1 MLKSIR
7 PLAPLVLVL
16 SSLLLFPAFAQQT
29 PLQTQLDL
37 TQQAVAGPL
46 EDILIEGTDDDVL
59 KGRIKISL
67 DVEPGNLVENIQTET
82 IRTRVLELG
91 LFSEVK
97 VSVRVT
103 DGKNYLV
110 ITVTPNPKI
119 GAVEIKGDTILDVA
133 RLKAV
138 LEERYT
144 LAPGVIVDN
153 ARLEEV
159 RSVLGQIYRQ
169 NFLPFVPEIKLEVS
183 KPAADNTV
191 TVTYTV
197 NAKAKLKSLTVEGAT
212 LVPSKDIQAAFKAAL
227 DKGEFNATLYQQA
240 LAQVDALYRK
250 QGYRNSGVSLLNTE
264 LTDGALKVV
273 VVEIK
278 IVTIDA
284 TELGLDPSGLSV
296 QSGDFFNYDKLLE
309 EVRRLN
315 KDRDKQVGLKV
326 EQTSED
332 GVAVT
337 ITLGEAAAGPIKEI
351 KFEGNT
357 AISSE
362 VLQKALKL
370 KKDDVFNA
378 IAAQEDAGVIDNAY
392 QTAGFR
398 IAKPPEVSFQDGVY
412 TIKILELRVIGY
424 EVAWKNPQHR
434 TQDFIIL
441 RELPAPG
448 LFNQRAIGGAFERIA
463 RLEVINPSSL
473 STGAVFRTPNPD
485 KPDEV
490 ILVLNLE
497 EGATGA
503 FLPQVSY
510 SSRPGEGWAGSVSYQ
525 ETNLWG
531 LNNGIKFTLQAQPN
545 SAQQFFSSSL
555 SYTIPWIYVD
565 FLDFKQVRTPIT
577 FSIFTGVT
585 GNTEI
590 PGQKDKDKDGNLLY
604 PLPLKDGVPITD
616 GLLRTYTTRSSGF
629 GLSVS
634 RPILENLFVSFG
646 VNYSYNQNFLEGG
659 DGTKFS
665 PNLPDAAAE
674 KLLRQKVND
683 SSTVFATVEGVYST
697 RNRDDFP
704 TAGFSVSAL
713 AGYGFGVEG
722 ARNLNWTKFTAGY
735 RTYLGFGFDDK
746 GEFNLGE
753 DRNMALA
760 FRLNAGTLLGE
771 IPTGQLFRVGDTG
784 GDVLTLRGFRPGD
797 LTGEVYYSGS
807 LEYRY
812 NFGLKTDYTYGLF
825 GIGFLDFGNAW
836 GSVAR
841 TPGIGEGIQFGYGL
855 GVQLNLQL
863 GPIQI
868 PPLGFYYGWGSPLE
882 PYGRFHFAL
891 GVRF

>member
-7 PLAPLVLVL
+7 PLALIALIL
-16 SSLLLFPAFAQQT
+16 SSILILPAFAQQT
-29 PLQTQLDL
+29 PTTPTTQT
-37 TQQAVAGPL
+37 TVTGPL

-67 DVEPGNLVENIQTET
+67 DVEPGSPAENVQAEA

-91 LFSEVK
+91 LFSDVK
-97 VSVRVT
+97 VEVRVT

-119 GAVEIKGDTILDVA
+119 GSIDIKGDTIFDVA

-144 LAPGVIVDN
+144 LAPGVILDN
-153 ARLEEV
+153 ARLEEA
-159 RSVLGQIYRQ
+159 RAALAQIYRQ
-169 NFLPFVPEIKLEVS
+169 NFLPFAPEIKLEVG
-183 KPAADNTV
+183 KPGTDGAV

-197 NAKAKLKSLTVEGAT
+197 NAKAKLKSVTVEGAT
-212 LVPSKDIQAAFKAAL
+212 LVPSKDIEGAFKAAL
-227 DKGEFNATLYQQA
+227 DKGEFNVELYRQA
-240 LAQVDALYRK
+240 LERVDGLYRSK
-250 QGYRNSGVSLLNTE
+250 GYRNSGVSPVSTE
-264 LTDGALKVV
+264 LTDGVLKVI

-284 TELGLDPSGLSV
+284 TELGVETSSLSIK
-296 QSGDFFNYDKLLE
+296 SGDFFNYDKLLD

-357 AISSE
+357 AVSSE
-362 VLQKALKL
+362 ALSKVLKL
-370 KKDDVFNA
+370 KKDDVFNT
-378 IAAQEDAGVIDNAY
+378 IAAQEDAGSIETAY
-392 QTAGFR
+392 GAAGFR
-398 IAKPPEVSFQDGVY
+398 TAKPPEVSFQDGVY
-412 TIKILELRVIGY
+412 TIKILELKVIGY
-424 EVAWKNPQHR
+424 EVAWKNPEHR

-448 LFNQRAIGGAFERIA
+448 LFSNKTIQGAFERIA
-463 RLEVINPSSL
+463 RLQIINA
-473 STGAVFRTPNPD
+473 STLGNGAVFRLPNPE

-490 ILVLNLE
+490 ILVLNLDE
-497 EGATGA
+497 DATGA
-503 FLPQVSY
+503 FLPQISY
-510 SSRPGEGWAGSVSYQ
+510 SSRPGEGFSGDVSYQ

-531 LNNGIKFTLQAQPN
+531 LNNAIKFTIRAQPN
-545 SAQQFFSSSL
+545 NAQQFFSSSL
-555 SYTIPWIYVD
+555 SYTVPWIYVD

-577 FSIFTGVT
+577 FSIFTQVT
-585 GNTEI
+585 PANEI
-590 PGQKDKDKDGNLLY
+590 PGQDEKDDKGNPKY
-604 PLPLKDGVPITD
+604 PPPLKEDGSPVP
-616 GLLRTYTTRSSGF
+616 GSSLRTYSTRSTGF
-629 GLSVS
+629 GVSIS

-646 VNYSYNQNFLEGG
+646 VNYTYNNNILEGG
-659 DGTKFS
+659 DGNKFS
-665 PNLPDAAAE
+665 PKLQDEAAGNLLKE
-674 KLLRQKVND
+674 KVND
-683 SSTVFATVEGVYST
+683 SSILFANVEGIYST

-704 TAGFSVSAL
+704 TAGFTVSAL

-722 ARNLNWTKFTAGY
+722 DRGLSWTKFTTGY

-760 FRLNAGTLLGE
+760 FRINAGTLLGSV
-771 IPTGQLFRVGDTG
+771 PTGQLFNVGDTG
-784 GDVLTLRGFRPGD
+784 GEVLTLRGFQRGD
-797 LTGEVYYSGS
+797 MTGEVYYSGS

-836 GSVAR
+836 GGPEAKR
-841 TPGIGEGIQFGYGL
+841 KAGISEGIQFGYGL
-855 GVQLNLQL
+855 GVQINLQL

>member
-7 PLAPLVLVL
+7 PFALLALIL
-16 SSLLLFPAFAQQT
+16 SSILLSPAFIQPALAQQT
-29 PLQTQLDL
+29 SVT
-37 TQQAVAGPL
+37 GPL

-67 DVEPGNLVENIQTET
+67 DVEPGSPAENVQAEA

-91 LFSEVK
+91 LFSDVK
-97 VSVRVT
+97 VIVT
-103 DGKNYLV
+103 VKDGKNYLV

-119 GAVEIKGDTILDVA
+119 GSIEIKGDTIFDVA

-144 LAPGVIVDN
+144 LAPGVILDN
-153 ARLEEV
+153 ARLEEA
-159 RSVLGQIYRQ
+159 RAALGQIYRQ
-169 NFLPFVPEIKLEVS
+169 NFLPFAPEIKLEVG
-183 KPAADNTV
+183 KPGTDGAV

-197 NAKAKLKSLTVEGAT
+197 NAKAKLKSVTVEGAT
-212 LVPSKDIQAAFKAAL
+212 LVPSKDIEGAFKAAL
-227 DKGEFNATLYQQA
+227 DKGEFNVELYRQA
-240 LAQVDALYRK
+240 LERVDGLYRSK
-250 QGYRNSGVSLLNTE
+250 GYRNSGVSPVSTE
-264 LTDGALKVV
+264 LTDGVLKVI

-278 IVTIDA
+278 IITIDA
-284 TELGLDPSGLSV
+284 TELGVEPSSLSIK
-296 QSGDFFNYDKLLE
+296 SGDFFNYDKLLE

-337 ITLGEAAAGPIKEI
+337 ITLGDAAAGPIKEI

-357 AISSE
+357 AVSSE
-362 VLQKALKL
+362 ALTKVLKL
-370 KKDDVFNA
+370 KKDDVFNT
-378 IAAQEDAGVIDNAY
+378 IAAQEDVGAIDGAY
-392 QTAGFR
+392 QAAGFR

-412 TIKILELRVIGY
+412 TIKILELKVIGY
-424 EVAWKNPQHR
+424 EVAWKNPAHR

-448 LFNQRAIGGAFERIA
+448 LFSNKTIQGAFERIS
-463 RLEVINPSSL
+463 RLQIINSSTL
-473 STGAVFRTPNPD
+473 GNGAIFRTPNPE

-490 ILVLNLE
+490 ILVLNLDE
-497 EGATGA
+497 DATGA
-503 FLPQVSY
+503 FLPRLSY
-510 SSRPGEGWAGSVSYQ
+510 SSRPGEGFSGDISYQ

-531 LNNGIKFTLQAQPN
+531 LNNAIKFTIQAQPN
-545 SAQQFFSSSL
+545 NAGEFFSSNL

-585 GNTEI
+585 PNTEI
-590 PGQKDKDKDGNLLY
+590 PGQDEKDAEGNLVY
-604 PLPLKDGVPITD
+604 PLPKD
-616 GLLRTYTTRSSGF
+616 GLLRTYTTRSTGF
-629 GLSVS
+629 GVSIS

-646 VNYSYNQNFLEGG
+646 VNYTYNQNFVEGG
-659 DGTKFS
+659 SDPNKF
-665 PNLPDAAAE
+665 NTAFNAE
-674 KLLRQKVND
+674 DKLRKNVND
-683 SSTVFATVEGVYST
+683 SSILFTSVEGIYST

-704 TAGFSVSAL
+704 TAGFTVSAL

-722 ARNLNWTKFTAGY
+722 TRDLSWTKFTTGY

-760 FRLNAGTLLGE
+760 FRINAGTLLGSVQ
-771 IPTGQLFRVGDTG
+771 TGSLFRVGDTG
-784 GDVLTLRGFRPGD
+784 GDTLTLRGFKPGN

-836 GSVAR
+836 GNGTR
-841 TPGIGEGIQFGYGL
+841 NGIGEGIQFGYGL
-855 GVQLNLQL
+855 GVQINLQL

>member
-7 PLAPLVLVL
+7 PLALLVLIL
-16 SSLLLFPAFAQQT
+16 SSILISPSFLQPVSAQT
-29 PLQTQLDL
+29 TV
-37 TQQAVAGPL
+37 TGPL

-67 DVEPGNLVENIQTET
+67 DVEPGSPAENVKPEDV
-82 IRTRVLELG
+82 RTRVLELG
-91 LFSEVK
+91 LFSDVK
-97 VSVRVT
+97 VVVT
-103 DGKNYLV
+103 SKDGKNYLV

-119 GAVEIKGDTILDVA
+119 GSIEIKGDTIFDVA

-144 LAPGVIVDN
+144 LAPGVILDN
-153 ARLEEV
+153 TRLEEA
-159 RSVLGQIYRQ
+159 RAALGQIYRQ
-169 NFLPFVPEIKLEVS
+169 NFLPFVPEIKLEVG
-183 KPAADNTV
+183 KPTADNTV

-197 NAKAKLKSLTVEGAT
+197 NAKAKLKSVSVEGAT
-212 LVPSKDIQAAFKAAL
+212 LVPAKEVEAAFKAAL
-227 DKGEFNATLYQQA
+227 DKGEFNVDLYQQA
-240 LAQVDALYRK
+240 LVRVDGLYRSK
-250 QGYRNSGVSLLNTE
+250 GYRNSGVSPVSTE
-264 LTDGALKVV
+264 LIDGALKVI

-284 TELGLDPSGLSV
+284 TELGVDPNSLSIK
-296 QSGDFFNYDKLLE
+296 SGDFFNYDKLLD

-332 GVAVT
+332 GVAIT

-357 AISSE
+357 AVSSE
-362 VLQKALKL
+362 VLIKALKL

-378 IAAQEDAGVIDNAY
+378 IAAQEDAGAIDNAY
-392 QTAGFR
+392 ATAGFR

-412 TIKILELRVIGY
+412 TIKILELKVIGY

-448 LFNQRAIGGAFERIA
+448 LFSQKAIAGAFERIA

-473 STGAVFRTPNPD
+473 SNGAVFRTPNAE
-485 KPDEV
+485 KPEEV

-503 FLPQVSY
+503 FLPQISY

-545 SAQQFFSSSL
+545 SAGQWGGASL

-577 FSIFTGVT
+577 FSIFTQPT
-585 GNTEI
+585 GNTPI
-590 PGQKDKDKDGNLLY
+590 PGQVDSLAKPQN
-604 PLPLKDGVPITD
+604 
-616 GLLRTYTTRSSGF
+616 GLERTYTTRASGF
-629 GLSVS
+629 GVSIS
-634 RPILENLFVSFG
+634 RPVLENLFISFG
-646 VNYSYNQNFLEGG
+646 VNYAYNQNFLETG
-659 DGTKFS
+659 DATKFS
-665 PNLPDAAAE
+665 PNLQDPDAE
-674 KLLRQKVND
+674 TLLRTKVKD
-683 SSTVFATVEGVYST
+683 SSTIFGTVEGVYST

-713 AGYGFGVEG
+713 AGYGFGIEG
-722 ARNLNWTKFTAGY
+722 TRNLNWTKFTVGY
-735 RTYLGFGFDDK
+735 RTYLGLGFDNK
-746 GEFNLGE
+746 GEFSFGA

-760 FRLNAGTLLGE
+760 FRLNAGTLLGSV
-771 IPTGQLFRVGDTG
+771 PTGQLFRVGDTG
-784 GDVLTLRGFRPGD
+784 GEVLTLRGYGPGD
-797 LTGEVYYSGS
+797 ITGEVYYSGS

-812 NFGLKTDYTYGLF
+812 DFGLKTDYTYGLF
-825 GIGFLDFGNAW
+825 GVGFLDFGNAW
-836 GSVAR
+836 GNGVRKAGLS
-841 TPGIGEGIQFGYGL
+841 EGIQFGYGL
-855 GVQLNLQL
+855 GVQINLQL

>member
-1 MLKSIR
+1 MLKPIR
-7 PLAPLVLVL
+7 PLALLVLIL
-16 SSLLLFPAFAQQT
+16 SSILFSPVFVQPAVAQQASVT
-29 PLQTQLDL
+29 
-37 TQQAVAGPL
+37 GPL

-67 DVEPGNLVENIQTET
+67 DVEPGNLVENIKPEDV
-82 IRTRVLELG
+82 RTRVLELG

-97 VSVRVT
+97 VEVRVT

-110 ITVTPNPKI
+110 ITVAANPKI
-119 GAVEIKGDTILDVA
+119 GGIEIKGDTILNVTQ
-133 RLKAV
+133 LKAV
-138 LEERYT
+138 LEERFT
-144 LAPGVIVDN
+144 LAPGVILDN
-153 ARLEEV
+153 ARLEEA
-159 RSVLGQIYRQ
+159 RAALGQIYRQ
-169 NFLPFVPEIKLEVS
+169 NFLPFVPEIKLEVG
-183 KPAADNTV
+183 KPGSDNTV
-191 TVTYTV
+191 TVTYTI
-197 NAKAKLKSLTVEGAT
+197 NAKAKLKSVTVEGAT
-212 LVPSKDIQAAFKAAL
+212 LVPSKDIEAVFKAVL
-227 DKGEFNATLYQQA
+227 DKGEFNADLYQQA
-240 LAQVDALYRK
+240 LVRVDGLYRSK
-250 QGYRNSGVSLLNTE
+250 GYRGSGISLLSTE
-264 LTDGALKVV
+264 LTDGALKVI
-273 VVEIK
+273 VVEVK
-278 IVTIDA
+278 IITIDA
-284 TELGLDPSGLSV
+284 TELGVEPSSLTV
-296 QSGDFFNYDKLLE
+296 KSGDFFNYDKLLE

-357 AISSE
+357 AVSSE
-362 VLQKALKL
+362 ALQKVLKL

-378 IAAQEDAGVIDNAY
+378 IAAQEDAGAIENAY
-392 QTAGFR
+392 LTAGFR

-412 TIKILELRVIGY
+412 TIKILELKIIGY
-424 EVAWKNPQHR
+424 EVAWKNPEHR

-448 LFNQRAIGGAFERIA
+448 LFSQKTIQGAFERIS

-473 STGAVFRTPNPD
+473 STGAVFRTPNPE

-503 FLPQVSY
+503 FLPQISY
-510 SSRPGEGWAGSVSYQ
+510 SSRPGEGWSGSVSYQ

-545 SAQQFFSSSL
+545 NAQQFLSSSL
-555 SYTIPWIYVD
+555 SYTVPWIYVD
-565 FLDFKQVRTPIT
+565 FLDFKEVRTPIT

-585 GNTEI
+585 GGTEI
-590 PGQKDKDKDGNLLY
+590 PGQKDAQGNI
-604 PLPLKDGVPITD
+604 LPDYAPPKD

-629 GLSVS
+629 GVSVS
-634 RPILENLFVSFG
+634 RPVLENLFVSFG

-659 DGTKFS
+659 EAAKFNTTKD
-665 PNLPDAAAE
+665 PE
-674 KLLRQKVND
+674 KLLKDNTKD
-683 SSTVFATVEGVYST
+683 SSTVFAQVEGVYST

-704 TAGFSVSAL
+704 TAGFTVSAL

-722 ARNLNWTKFTAGY
+722 SRDLNWTKFTTGY
-735 RTYLGFGFDDK
+735 RTYLGFGFDEK

-760 FRLNAGTLLGE
+760 FRLNAGTLLGSV
-771 IPTGQLFRVGDTG
+771 PSGQLFRVGDTG
-784 GDVLTLRGFRPGD
+784 GETLTLRGFSPGD
-797 LTGEVYYSGS
+797 INGEVYYSGS

-836 GSVAR
+836 GNGTRKA
-841 TPGIGEGIQFGYGL
+841 GISEGIQFGYGL
-855 GVQLNLQL
+855 GVQINLQL

>member
-7 PLAPLVLVL
+7 PLALLAL
-16 SSLLLFPAFAQQT
+16 TFSSLLLFPAFAQQT
-29 PLQTQLDL
+29 PATPTPTTQA
-37 TQQAVAGPL
+37 TVTGPL

-67 DVEPGNLVENIQTET
+67 DVEPGSPAENVQAET

-91 LFSEVK
+91 LFSDVT
-97 VSVRVT
+97 VIVRVT

-119 GAVEIKGDTILDVA
+119 GAVEIKGDTIFDVA

-144 LAPGVIVDN
+144 LAPGVILDN
-153 ARLEEV
+153 ARLEEARV
-159 RSVLGQIYRQ
+159 ALGQIYRQ
-169 NFLPFVPEIKLEVS
+169 NFLPFAPEIKLEVG
-183 KPAADNTV
+183 KPGTDGAV

-197 NAKAKLKSLTVEGAT
+197 NAKAKLKSVTVEGAT
-212 LVPSKDIQAAFKAAL
+212 LVPVKDIEAAFKAVL
-227 DKGEFNATLYQQA
+227 DKGEFNVDLYQQA
-240 LAQVDALYRK
+240 LVRVDGLYRSK
-250 QGYRNSGVSLLNTE
+250 GYRNSGVSPVSTE
-264 LTDGALKVV
+264 LTDGALKVI
-273 VVEIK
+273 VVEVK
-278 IVTIDA
+278 IIAIDA
-284 TELGLDPSGLSV
+284 TELGVEPSSLSIQV
-296 QSGDFFNYDKLLE
+296 GDFFNYDKLLE

-357 AISSE
+357 AVSSE
-362 VLQKALKL
+362 ALSKVLKL
-370 KKDDVFNA
+370 KKDDVFNT
-378 IAAQEDAGVIDNAY
+378 IAAQEDVGAIDNAY

-398 IAKPPEVSFQDGVY
+398 VAKPPEVSFQDGVY
-412 TIKILELRVIGY
+412 TIKILELKIIGY
-424 EVAWKNPQHR
+424 EVAWKNPEHR

-448 LFNQRAIGGAFERIA
+448 LFSNKTIQGAFERIA
-463 RLEVINPSSL
+463 RLEVINPSTL
-473 STGAVFRTPNPD
+473 STGAVFRLPNPE

-503 FLPQVSY
+503 FLPQISY
-510 SSRPGEGWAGSVSYQ
+510 SSRPGENWSGSVSYQ

-531 LNNGIKFTLQAQPN
+531 LNNAIKFTLQAQPN
-545 SAQQFFSSSL
+545 NAGQWGSSSL
-555 SYTIPWIYVD
+555 SYTVPWIYVD

-577 FSIFTGVT
+577 FSIYTNVT
-585 GNTEI
+585 GATPI
-590 PGQKDKDKDGNLLY
+590 PGQTGDLAKPTTEGALE
-604 PLPLKDGVPITD
+604 
-616 GLLRTYTTRSSGF
+616 RTYTTRATGF
-629 GLSVS
+629 GISVS
-634 RPILENLFVSFG
+634 RPVLENLFVSFG
-646 VNYSYNQNFLEGG
+646 VNYSYNQNLLELEGS
-659 DGTKFS
+659 DQSKFN
-665 PNLPDAAAE
+665 PNLKDEAARARL
-674 KLLRQKVND
+674 KDKVKD
-683 SSTVFATVEGVYST
+683 SSTLFTQVEGIYST

-722 ARNLNWTKFTAGY
+722 TRDLNWTKFTTGY

-746 GEFNLGE
+746 GEFNLGA

-760 FRLNAGTLLGE
+760 FRLNVGTLLGS
-771 IPTGQLFRVGDTG
+771 IPAGQLFRVGDTG
-784 GDVLTLRGFRPGD
+784 GEVLTLRGFSPGD
-797 LTGEVYYSGS
+797 VTGEVYYSGS

-836 GSVAR
+836 GGQDAFR
-841 TPGIGEGIQFGYGL
+841 KPGISEGIQFGYGL
-855 GVQLNLQL
+855 GVQINLQL

>member
-7 PLAPLVLVL
+7 PFALLALIL
-16 SSLLLFPAFAQQT
+16 SSILLSPAFIQPALAQQT
-29 PLQTQLDL
+29 SVT
-37 TQQAVAGPL
+37 GPL

-67 DVEPGNLVENIQTET
+67 DVEPGSPAENVQAEAV
-82 IRTRVLELG
+82 RTRVLELG
-91 LFSEVK
+91 LFSDVK
-97 VSVRVT
+97 VEVRVT

-119 GAVEIKGDTILDVA
+119 GSIEIKGDTIFDVA

-144 LAPGVIVDN
+144 LAPGVILDN
-153 ARLEEV
+153 ARLEEARV
-159 RSVLGQIYRQ
+159 ALGQIYRQ
-169 NFLPFVPEIKLEVS
+169 NFLPFAPEIKLEVG
-183 KPAADNTV
+183 KPGTDGAV

-197 NAKAKLKSLTVEGAT
+197 NAKAKLKSVTVEGAT
-212 LVPSKDIQAAFKAAL
+212 LVPVKDIETAFKQVL
-227 DKGEFNATLYQQA
+227 DKGEFNVELYQQA
-240 LAQVDALYRK
+240 LVRVDGLYRSK
-250 QGYRNSGVSLLNTE
+250 GYRNSGVSPVSTE
-264 LTDGALKVV
+264 LTDGALKVI

-284 TELGLDPSGLSV
+284 TELGVEPSSLSIK
-296 QSGDFFNYDKLLE
+296 SGDFFNYDKLLE

-357 AISSE
+357 AVSSE
-362 VLQKALKL
+362 ALTKVLKL
-370 KKDDVFNA
+370 KKDDVFNT
-378 IAAQEDAGVIDNAY
+378 IAAQEDAGAIDNAY
-392 QTAGFR
+392 LTAGFR
-398 IAKPPEVSFQDGVY
+398 VAKPPEVSFQDGVY
-412 TIKILELRVIGY
+412 TIKILELKVIGY
-424 EVAWKNPQHR
+424 EVAWKNPEHR

-448 LFNQRAIGGAFERIA
+448 LFSNKTIQGAFERIA
-463 RLEVINPSSL
+463 RLEVINPSTL
-473 STGAVFRTPNPD
+473 STGAVFRTPNPE

-503 FLPQVSY
+503 FLPQISY
-510 SSRPGEGWAGSVSYQ
+510 SSRPGENWSGSVSYQ

-531 LNNGIKFTLQAQPN
+531 LNNAIKFTLQAQPN
-545 SAQQFFSSSL
+545 NAGEWGSANL
-555 SYTIPWIYVD
+555 SYTVPWIYVD
-565 FLDFKQVRTPIT
+565 FLDFKQVRTPVT
-577 FSIFTGVT
+577 FSIYSNVSGA
-585 GNTEI
+585 NEI
-590 PGQKDKDKDGNLLY
+590 PGQKDNQGNPLPAY
-604 PLPLKDGVPITD
+604 PLADKQEV
-616 GLLRTYTTRSSGF
+616 RTYTTRSTGF
-629 GLSVS
+629 GVSIS
-634 RPILENLFVSFG
+634 RPVLENLFVSFG
-646 VNYSYNQNFLEGG
+646 VNYTYNHNSLEKADDPKEKFTDLLNDKTKAGDFLK
-659 DGTKFS
+659 T
-665 PNLPDAAAE
+665 
-674 KLLRQKVND
+674 KVND
-683 SSTVFATVEGVYST
+683 SSILFASLEGIYST

-704 TAGFSVSAL
+704 TAGFTVSAL

-722 ARNLNWTKFTAGY
+722 TRDLSWTKFTTGY

-746 GEFNLGE
+746 GVFDFGAE
-753 DRNMALA
+753 RNMALA
-760 FRLNAGTLLGE
+760 FRINAGTLLGSV
-771 IPTGQLFRVGDTG
+771 PTGSLFNVGDTG
-784 GDVLTLRGFRPGD
+784 GEVLTLRGFQRSD

-836 GSVAR
+836 GGPEAKR
-841 TPGIGEGIQFGYGL
+841 KAGISEGIQFGYGL
-855 GVQLNLQL
+855 GVQINLQL

>member
-1 MLKSIR
+1 MLKPIR
-7 PLAPLVLVL
+7 PLALLVLIL
-16 SSLLLFPAFAQQT
+16 SSILFSPVFVQPAVAQQASVT
-29 PLQTQLDL
+29 
-37 TQQAVAGPL
+37 GPL

-67 DVEPGNLVENIQTET
+67 DVEPGNLVENIKPEDV
-82 IRTRVLELG
+82 RTRVLELG

-97 VSVRVT
+97 VEVRVT

-110 ITVTPNPKI
+110 ITVAANPKI
-119 GAVEIKGDTILDVA
+119 GGIEIKGDTILNVTQ
-133 RLKAV
+133 LKAV
-138 LEERYT
+138 LEERFT
-144 LAPGVIVDN
+144 LAPGVILDN
-153 ARLEEV
+153 TRLEEA
-159 RSVLGQIYRQ
+159 RAALGQIYRQ
-169 NFLPFVPEIKLEVS
+169 NFLPFVPEIKLEVG
-183 KPAADNTV
+183 KPGSDNTV
-191 TVTYTV
+191 TVTYTI
-197 NAKAKLKSLTVEGAT
+197 NAKAKLKSVTVEGAT
-212 LVPSKDIQAAFKAAL
+212 LVPSKDIEAVFKAVL
-227 DKGEFNATLYQQA
+227 DKGEFNADLYQQA
-240 LAQVDALYRK
+240 LVRVDGLYRSK
-250 QGYRNSGVSLLNTE
+250 GYRGSGISPLSTE
-264 LTDGALKVV
+264 LTDGALKVI
-273 VVEIK
+273 VVEVK
-278 IVTIDA
+278 IITIDA
-284 TELGLDPSGLSV
+284 TELGVEPSSLTV
-296 QSGDFFNYDKLLE
+296 KSGDFFNYDKLLE

-357 AISSE
+357 AVSSE
-362 VLQKALKL
+362 ALQKVLKL

-378 IAAQEDAGVIDNAY
+378 IAAQEDAGAIENAY
-392 QTAGFR
+392 LTAGFR

-412 TIKILELRVIGY
+412 TIKILELKIIGY
-424 EVAWKNPQHR
+424 EVAWKNPEHR

-448 LFNQRAIGGAFERIA
+448 LFSQKTIQGAFERIS

-473 STGAVFRTPNPD
+473 STGAVFRTPNPE

-503 FLPQVSY
+503 FLPQISY
-510 SSRPGEGWAGSVSYQ
+510 SSRPGEGWSGSVSYQ

-545 SAQQFFSSSL
+545 NAQQFLSSSL
-555 SYTIPWIYVD
+555 SYTVPWIYVD
-565 FLDFKQVRTPIT
+565 FLDFKEVRTPIT

-585 GNTEI
+585 GGTEI
-590 PGQKDKDKDGNLLY
+590 PGQKDAQGNI
-604 PLPLKDGVPITD
+604 LPDYAPPKD

-629 GLSVS
+629 GVSVS
-634 RPILENLFVSFG
+634 RPVLENLFVSFG

-659 DGTKFS
+659 EAAKFNTTKD
-665 PNLPDAAAE
+665 PE
-674 KLLRQKVND
+674 KLLKDNTKD
-683 SSTVFATVEGVYST
+683 SSTVFAQVEGVYST

-704 TAGFSVSAL
+704 TAGFTVSAL

-722 ARNLNWTKFTAGY
+722 SRDLNWTKFTTGY
-735 RTYLGFGFDDK
+735 RTYLGFGFDEK

-760 FRLNAGTLLGE
+760 FRLNAGTLLGSV
-771 IPTGQLFRVGDTG
+771 PSGQLFRVGDTG
-784 GDVLTLRGFRPGD
+784 GETLTLRGFSPGD
-797 LTGEVYYSGS
+797 INGEVYYSGS

-836 GSVAR
+836 GNGTRKA
-841 TPGIGEGIQFGYGL
+841 GISEGIQFGYGL
-855 GVQLNLQL
+855 GVQINLQL

>member
-7 PLAPLVLVL
+7 PLALLL
-16 SSLLLFPAFAQQT
+16 LAFSSLLIAPINTTLAQASVT
-29 PLQTQLDL
+29 
-37 TQQAVAGPL
+37 GPL

-67 DVEPGNLVENIQTET
+67 DVEPGNLVENIKPEDV
-82 IRTRVLELG
+82 RTRVLELG

-97 VSVRVT
+97 VEVRVT

-119 GAVEIKGDTILDVA
+119 GSVEIKGDTILNVTQ
-133 RLKAV
+133 LKAV

-144 LAPGVIVDN
+144 LAPGVILDN
-153 ARLEEV
+153 ARLEEA
-159 RSVLGQIYRQ
+159 RAALGQIYRQ
-169 NFLPFVPEIKLEVS
+169 NFLPFVPEIKLEVG
-183 KPAADNTV
+183 KLAADNTV

-197 NAKAKLKSLTVEGAT
+197 DAKAKLKSVTIEGAT
-212 LVPSKDIQAAFKAAL
+212 LVPAKDIEAAFKAVL
-227 DKGEFNATLYQQA
+227 DKGEFNADLYQQA
-240 LAQVDALYRK
+240 LVRVDGLYRSK
-250 QGYRNSGVSLLNTE
+250 GYRGSGISLLSTE
-264 LTDGALKVV
+264 LTDGALKVI
-273 VVEIK
+273 VVEVKVI
-278 IVTIDA
+278 TIDA
-284 TELGLDPSGLSV
+284 TELGVEPSSLMI
-296 QSGDFFNYDKLLE
+296 QPGDFFNYDKLLE

-315 KDRDKQVGLKV
+315 KDRNKQVGLKIDP
-326 EQTSED
+326 TSED

-337 ITLGEAAAGPIKEI
+337 ITLGEAAAGPITAI

-357 AISSE
+357 AVSSE
-362 VLQKALKL
+362 ALLKVLKL
-370 KKDDVFNA
+370 KTGDVFNA
-378 IAAQEDAGVIDNAY
+378 IAAQEDAGAIDNAY
-392 QTAGFR
+392 LTAGFR
-398 IAKPPEVSFQDGVY
+398 IAKPPEVSFQEGVY
-412 TIKILELRVIGY
+412 TIKILELKIIGY
-424 EVAWKNPQHR
+424 EVAWKNPAHR

-448 LFNQRAIGGAFERIA
+448 LFSQRVIQGAFERIS

-473 STGAVFRTPNPD
+473 STGAVFRTPNPE

-503 FLPQVSY
+503 FLPQISY
-510 SSRPGEGWAGSVSYQ
+510 SSRPGEGWSGSVSYQ

-545 SAQQFFSSSL
+545 NAQQFLSSSL
-555 SYTIPWIYVD
+555 SYTVPWIYVD
-565 FLDFKQVRTPIT
+565 FLDFKEVRTPIT

-585 GNTEI
+585 GNTPI
-590 PGQKDKDKDGNLLY
+590 PGQVGELAKPKDGLE
-604 PLPLKDGVPITD
+604 
-616 GLLRTYTTRSSGF
+616 RTYTTRSSGF
-629 GLSVS
+629 GISVS

-646 VNYSYNQNFLEGG
+646 VNYSYNQNFVEGG
-659 DGTKFS
+659 DGDKFNKLFD
-665 PNLPDAAAE
+665 PEAA
-674 KLLRQKVND
+674 LRKSIND
-683 SSTVFATVEGVYST
+683 SSTVFAQVEGVYST

-704 TAGFSVSAL
+704 TAGFTVSAL
-713 AGYGFGVEG
+713 AGVGTGIEG
-722 ARNLNWTKFTAGY
+722 TRGLNWTKFTTGY

-746 GEFNLGE
+746 GELSLGE

-760 FRLNAGTLLGE
+760 FRLNAGTLLGD

-836 GSVAR
+836 GSVPR
-841 TPGIGEGIQFGYGL
+841 TPGISEGIQFGYGL
-855 GVQLNLQL
+855 GVQINLQL

>member
-7 PLAPLVLVL
+7 PLALLALILL
-16 SSLLLFPAFAQQT
+16 SILLSPVSFAQQT
-29 PLQTQLDL
+29 PTTLTTQT
-37 TQQAVAGPL
+37 TVTGPL

-67 DVEPGNLVENIQTET
+67 DVEPGSPAENVKPEDV
-82 IRTRVLELG
+82 RTRVLELG
-91 LFSEVK
+91 LFSDVK
-97 VSVRVT
+97 VEVRVT

-110 ITVTPNPKI
+110 IIVTPNPKI
-119 GAVEIKGDTILDVA
+119 GSIEIKGDTIFDVA

-138 LEERYT
+138 LEERFT
-144 LAPGVIVDN
+144 LAPGVILDN
-153 ARLEEV
+153 ARLEEA
-159 RSVLGQIYRQ
+159 RAALGQIYRQ
-169 NFLPFVPEIKLEVS
+169 NFLPFAPEIKLEVG
-183 KPAADNTV
+183 KPGTDGAVAV
-191 TVTYTV
+191 MYTV
-197 NAKAKLKSLTVEGAT
+197 NAKAKLKSVTVEGAT
-212 LVPSKDIQAAFKAAL
+212 LVPVKDIEAAFKAVL
-227 DKGEFNATLYQQA
+227 DKGEFNVELYQQA
-240 LAQVDALYRK
+240 LVRVDGLYRSK
-250 QGYRNSGVSLLNTE
+250 GYRNSGVSPLSTE
-264 LTDGALKVV
+264 LTDGALKVI
-273 VVEIK
+273 VVEVK

-284 TELGLDPSGLSV
+284 TELGVDPSSLSV
-296 QSGDFFNYDKLLE
+296 KSGDFFNYDKLLE

-357 AISSE
+357 AVSSE
-362 VLQKALKL
+362 ALLKVLKL

-378 IAAQEDAGVIDNAY
+378 IAAQEDAGAIENAY
-392 QTAGFR
+392 GTAGFR
-398 IAKPPEVSFQDGVY
+398 TAKQPEVSFQDGVY
-412 TIKILELRVIGY
+412 TIKILELKVIGY
-424 EVAWKNPQHR
+424 QVAWKNPDHR

-441 RELPAPG
+441 RELPTPG
-448 LFNQRAIGGAFERIA
+448 LFSLKTINGAFERIA
-463 RLEVINPSSL
+463 RLEVVNPSTL
-473 STGAVFRTPNPD
+473 ATGATLRVPD
-485 KPDEV
+485 PAKPEEV

-503 FLPQVSY
+503 FLPQLSY
-510 SSRPGEGWAGSVSYQ
+510 SSRPGEGWSGDVSYQ

-531 LNNGIKFTLQAQPN
+531 LNNAIKLTLKAQPN
-545 SAQQFFSSSL
+545 NANQWGSSSL
-555 SYTIPWIYVD
+555 SYTVPWIYVD

-577 FSIFTGVT
+577 FSIYTTV
-585 GNTEI
+585 NPANEI
-590 PGQKDKDKDGNLLY
+590 PGQNDAKGQALPEY
-604 PLPLKDGVPITD
+604 PRTTVDGVTQ
-616 GLLRTYTTRSSGF
+616 GVRTYTTRSSGF
-629 GLSVS
+629 GVSIS
-634 RPILENLFVSFG
+634 RPVLENLFVSFG

-665 PNLPDAAAE
+665 PNLQDPAAE
-674 KLLRQKVND
+674 ALLRQKVND
-683 SSTVFATVEGVYST
+683 SSIVFASVEGIYST

-704 TAGFSVSAL
+704 TAGFSISAL
-713 AGYGFGVEG
+713 AGVGTGIEG
-722 ARNLNWTKFTAGY
+722 TRGLNWTKFTTGY

-746 GEFNLGE
+746 GNFDLGA
-753 DRNMALA
+753 DRDMALA
-760 FRLNAGTLLGE
+760 FRVNAGTLLGSV
-771 IPTGQLFRVGDTG
+771 PTGSLFYVGDTG
-784 GDVLTLRGFRPGD
+784 GEVLTLRGFSPRD
-797 LTGEVYYSGS
+797 LSGEVYYSGS

-836 GSVAR
+836 GNGTRKA
-841 TPGIGEGIQFGYGL
+841 GIGEGIQFGYGL
-855 GVQLNLQL
+855 GVQINLQL

>member
-7 PLAPLVLVL
+7 PLALLIL
-16 SSLLLFPAFAQQT
+16 AFSSILFSPMTAQPALAQT
-29 PLQTQLDL
+29 TIS
-37 TQQAVAGPL
+37 GPL

-67 DVEPGNLVENIQTET
+67 DVEPGSLVENIKPEDV
-82 IRTRVLELG
+82 RTRVLELG
-91 LFSEVK
+91 LFSDVK
-97 VSVRVT
+97 VTLSVR

-110 ITVTPNPKI
+110 ISVTPNPKI
-119 GAVEIKGDTILDVA
+119 GSIEIKGDTIFDVA

-144 LAPGVIVDN
+144 LAPGVILDN
-153 ARLEEV
+153 ARLEEA
-159 RSVLGQIYRQ
+159 RAALGQIYRQ
-169 NFLPFVPEIKLEVS
+169 NFLPFVPEIKLEVG
-183 KPAADNTV
+183 KPAADNSV
-191 TVTYTV
+191 AVTYTV
-197 NAKAKLKSLTVEGAT
+197 NAAAKLKSVTVEGAT
-212 LVPSKDIQAAFKAAL
+212 LVPSKDIEAAFKAVL
-227 DKGEFNATLYQQA
+227 DKGEFNVELYQQA
-240 LAQVDALYRK
+240 LVRVDGLYRSK
-250 QGYRNSGVSLLNTE
+250 GYRNSGVSPLSTE
-264 LTDGALKVV
+264 LTDGALKVT

-284 TELGLDPSGLSV
+284 TELGVDPNSLTIK
-296 QSGDFFNYDKLLE
+296 SGDFFNYDKLLE

-337 ITLGEAAAGPIKEI
+337 ITLGDAAAGPIKEI

-357 AISSE
+357 AVSSDALLK
-362 VLQKALKL
+362 VLKL

-378 IAAQEDAGVIDNAY
+378 IAAQEDAGAIENAY
-392 QTAGFR
+392 GAAGFR
-398 IAKPPEVSFQDGVY
+398 TAGTPKVSFQDGVY
-412 TIKILELRVIGY
+412 SIQILELKVIGY

-448 LFNQRAIGGAFERIA
+448 LFSLKSINGAFERIA

-473 STGAVFRTPNPD
+473 STGATLRVPNPE

-490 ILVLNLE
+490 ILILNLE

-503 FLPQVSY
+503 FLPQISY
-510 SSRPGEGWAGSVSYQ
+510 SSRPGDGWSGSVSYQ

-531 LNNGIKFTLQAQPN
+531 LNNAIKFTLQAQPN
-545 SAQQFFSSSL
+545 NAGQWGSSSL
-555 SYTIPWIYVD
+555 SYTVPWIYVD

-577 FSIFTGVT
+577 FSIYTQVT
-585 GNTEI
+585 GATEI
-590 PGQKDKDKDGNLLY
+590 PGQRDATGKFLTEFEPPKDGT
-604 PLPLKDGVPITD
+604 KDGPA
-616 GLLRTYTTRSSGF
+616 RTYTTRSSGF
-629 GLSVS
+629 GISVS
-634 RPILENLFVSFG
+634 RPVLENLFVSFG
-646 VNYSYNQNFLEGG
+646 VNYTYNQNFLEGG
-659 DGTKFS
+659 DATKFNS
-665 PNLPDAAAE
+665 TSDPE
-674 KLLRQKVND
+674 KLLREKTKD
-683 SSTVFATVEGVYST
+683 SSTLFTQVEGVYST

-713 AGYGFGVEG
+713 AGYGFGIEG
-722 ARNLNWTKFTAGY
+722 TRDLNWTKFTIGY

-746 GEFNLGE
+746 GNFDLGA

-760 FRLNAGTLLGE
+760 FRINAGSLLGSV
-771 IPTGQLFRVGDTG
+771 PSGQLFRVGDTG
-784 GDVLTLRGFRPGD
+784 GDTLTLRGFSPGD

-812 NFGLKTDYTYGLF
+812 NFGLKTDFTYGLF
-825 GIGFLDFGNAW
+825 GIAFLDFGNAW
-836 GSVAR
+836 GSSAGNNSGVVPRKA
-841 TPGIGEGIQFGYGL
+841 GISEGIQFGYGL
-855 GVQLNLQL
+855 GVQINLQL

>member
-7 PLAPLVLVL
+7 PFALLALIFL
-16 SSLLLFPAFAQQT
+16 SIMLSPVSFAQQT
-29 PLQTQLDL
+29 PTTSTTQT
-37 TQQAVAGPL
+37 TVTGPL

-67 DVEPGNLVENIQTET
+67 DVEPGSPTENVQAEA
-82 IRTRVLELG
+82 IRARVLELG

-97 VSVRVT
+97 VEVRVT

-119 GAVEIKGDTILDVA
+119 GSIEIKGDTIFPID

-144 LAPGVIVDN
+144 LAPGVILDN
-153 ARLEEV
+153 ARLEEA
-159 RSVLGQIYRQ
+159 RAALAQIYRQ
-169 NFLPFVPEIKLEVS
+169 NFLPFAPEIKLEVG
-183 KPAADNTV
+183 KPGSDGTV

-197 NAKAKLKSLTVEGAT
+197 NAKAKLKSVTVEGAT
-212 LVPSKDIQAAFKAAL
+212 LVPTKDIEAAFKQVL
-227 DKGEFNATLYQQA
+227 DKGEFNVELYQQA
-240 LAQVDALYRK
+240 LVRVDGLYRSK
-250 QGYRNSGVSLLNTE
+250 GYRNSGVSPVGTE
-264 LTDGALKVV
+264 LTDGALKVI
-273 VVEIK
+273 VVEVK
-278 IVTIDA
+278 IITIDA
-284 TELGLDPSGLSV
+284 TELGVDPSSLSI
-296 QSGDFFNYDKLLE
+296 QAGDFFNYDKLLE

-351 KFEGNT
+351 RFEGNT
-357 AISSE
+357 VVSSE
-362 VLQKALKL
+362 ALTKVLKL
-370 KKDDVFNA
+370 KKDDVFNT
-378 IAAQEDAGVIDNAY
+378 IAAQEDAGAIDNAY
-392 QTAGFR
+392 LTAGFR

-412 TIKILELRVIGY
+412 TIKILELKIIGY
-424 EVAWKNPQHR
+424 EIAWKNPEHR

-448 LFNQRAIGGAFERIA
+448 LFSNKTIQGAFERIA
-463 RLEVINPSSL
+463 RLEVINPSTL
-473 STGAVFRTPNPD
+473 STGAVFRLPNPE

-497 EGATGA
+497 EGSTGA
-503 FLPQVSY
+503 FLPQISY
-510 SSRPGEGWAGSVSYQ
+510 SSRPGEGWSGSASYQ

-531 LNNGIKFTLQAQPN
+531 LNNAIKFTIQAQPN
-545 SAQQFFSSSL
+545 NAQQFFSSNL

-565 FLDFKQVRTPIT
+565 FLDFQQVRTPVT
-577 FSIFTGVT
+577 FSIYTGVT
-585 GNTEI
+585 ANTEI
-590 PGQKDKDKDGNLLY
+590 PGQKDTNGKALPGYELPDGGAY
-604 PLPLKDGVPITD
+604 
-616 GLLRTYTTRSSGF
+616 RTYSTRSSGF
-629 GLSVS
+629 GISIS
-634 RPILENLFVSFG
+634 RPVLENLFVSFG
-646 VNYSYNQNFLEGG
+646 VNYANNQNFLEGG
-659 DGTKFS
+659 DGKKFS
-665 PNLPDAAAE
+665 TNTKDDKDAQT
-674 KLLRQKVND
+674 LLDAQTKPSN
-683 SSTVFATVEGVYST
+683 TVFTTLEGVYST

-704 TAGFSVSAL
+704 TAGFTISAL
-713 AGYGFGVEG
+713 AGYGFGNEG
-722 ARNLNWTKFTAGY
+722 DRGLSWTKFTTGY

-746 GEFNLGE
+746 GEFNLGA

-760 FRLNAGTLLGE
+760 FRINAGTLLGSV
-771 IPTGQLFRVGDTG
+771 PAGQLFRVGDTG
-784 GDVLTLRGFRPGD
+784 GETLTLRGFKPGD

-836 GSVAR
+836 GNGVR
-841 TPGIGEGIQFGYGL
+841 NGIGEGIQFGYGL
-855 GVQLNLQL
+855 GVQINLQL

>member
-7 PLAPLVLVL
+7 PFA
-16 SSLLLFPAFAQQT
+16 LLLAVSSILIFPAFAQQT
-29 PLQTQLDL
+29 PTTPTTQA
-37 TQQAVAGPL
+37 TVTGPL

-67 DVEPGNLVENIQTET
+67 DVEPGSPAENVQAET

-91 LFSEVK
+91 LFSDVT
-97 VSVRVT
+97 VIVRVT

-119 GAVEIKGDTILDVA
+119 GAVEIKGDTIFDVA

-144 LAPGVIVDN
+144 LAPGVILDN
-153 ARLEEV
+153 ARLEEARV
-159 RSVLGQIYRQ
+159 ALGQIYRQ
-169 NFLPFVPEIKLEVS
+169 NFLPFAPEIKLEVG
-183 KPAADNTV
+183 KPGTDGAV

-197 NAKAKLKSLTVEGAT
+197 NAKAKLKSVTVEGAT
-212 LVPSKDIQAAFKAAL
+212 LVPVKDIEAAFKAVL
-227 DKGEFNATLYQQA
+227 DKGEFNVDLYQQA
-240 LAQVDALYRK
+240 LVRVDGLYRSK
-250 QGYRNSGVSLLNTE
+250 GYRNSGVSPVSTE
-264 LTDGALKVV
+264 LTDGALKVI
-273 VVEIK
+273 VVEVK
-278 IVTIDA
+278 IIAIDA
-284 TELGLDPSGLSV
+284 TELGVEPSSLSIQV
-296 QSGDFFNYDKLLE
+296 GDFFNYDKLLE

-357 AISSE
+357 AVSSE
-362 VLQKALKL
+362 ALSKVLKL
-370 KKDDVFNA
+370 KKDDVFNT
-378 IAAQEDAGVIDNAY
+378 IAAQEDVGAIDNAY

-398 IAKPPEVSFQDGVY
+398 VAKPPEVSFQDGVY
-412 TIKILELRVIGY
+412 TIKILELKIIGY
-424 EVAWKNPQHR
+424 EVAWKNPEHR

-448 LFNQRAIGGAFERIA
+448 LFSNKTIQGAFERIA
-463 RLEVINPSSL
+463 RLEVINPSTL
-473 STGAVFRTPNPD
+473 STGAVFRLPNPE

-503 FLPQVSY
+503 FLPQISY
-510 SSRPGEGWAGSVSYQ
+510 SSRPGEGWSGSVSYQ

-531 LNNGIKFTLQAQPN
+531 LNNAIKFTLQAQPN
-545 SAQQFFSSSL
+545 NAGQWGSSSL
-555 SYTIPWIYVD
+555 SYTVPWIYVD

-577 FSIFTGVT
+577 FSIYTTVT
-585 GNTEI
+585 ASTEI
-590 PGQKDKDKDGNLLY
+590 PGQKDANGKALPGYELPDGGAY
-604 PLPLKDGVPITD
+604 
-616 GLLRTYTTRSSGF
+616 RTYSTRSSGF
-629 GLSVS
+629 GISIS

-646 VNYSYNQNFLEGG
+646 VNYSNNQNFLEGG

-665 PNLPDAAAE
+665 TNTKDDKAAQT
-674 KLLRQKVND
+674 LLDTQTKPSN
-683 SSTVFATVEGVYST
+683 TVFTTLEGIYST

-713 AGYGFGVEG
+713 AGYGFGNEG
-722 ARNLNWTKFTAGY
+722 DRGLSWTKFTTGY

-746 GEFNLGE
+746 GEFNLGA

-760 FRLNAGTLLGE
+760 FRINAGTLLGSV
-771 IPTGQLFRVGDTG
+771 PTGQLFRVGDTG
-784 GDVLTLRGFRPGD
+784 GETLTLRGFKPGD

-836 GSVAR
+836 GNGVR
-841 TPGIGEGIQFGYGL
+841 NGISEGIQFGYGL
-855 GVQLNLQL
+855 GVQINLQL

>member
-7 PLAPLVLVL
+7 PLALLVLAL
-16 SSLLLFPAFAQQT
+16 SGILFSPMFVQSASAQQAT
-29 PLQTQLDL
+29 VT
-37 TQQAVAGPL
+37 GPL
-46 EDILIEGTDDDVL
+46 EDILVEGTDDDVL

-67 DVEPGNLVENIQTET
+67 DVEPGNLVENIKPEDV
-82 IRTRVLELG
+82 RTRVLELG

-97 VSVRVT
+97 VEVRVT

-110 ITVTPNPKI
+110 ITVAANPKI
-119 GAVEIKGDTILDVA
+119 GGIEIKGDTILNVTQ
-133 RLKAV
+133 LKAV
-138 LEERYT
+138 LEERFT
-144 LAPGVIVDN
+144 LAPGVILDN
-153 ARLEEV
+153 TRLEEA
-159 RSVLGQIYRQ
+159 RAALGQIYRQ
-169 NFLPFVPEIKLEVS
+169 NFLPFVPEIKLEVG
-183 KPAADNTV
+183 KPGSDNTV
-191 TVTYTV
+191 TVTYTI
-197 NAKAKLKSLTVEGAT
+197 NAKAKLKSVTVEGAT
-212 LVPSKDIQAAFKAAL
+212 LVPSKDIEAVFKAVL
-227 DKGEFNATLYQQA
+227 DKGEFNADLYQQA
-240 LAQVDALYRK
+240 LVRVDGLYRSK
-250 QGYRNSGVSLLNTE
+250 GYRGSGISPLSTE
-264 LTDGALKVV
+264 LTDGALKVI
-273 VVEIK
+273 VVEVK
-278 IVTIDA
+278 IITIDA
-284 TELGLDPSGLSV
+284 TELGVEPSSLTV
-296 QSGDFFNYDKLLE
+296 KSGDFFNYDKLLE

-357 AISSE
+357 AVSSE
-362 VLQKALKL
+362 ALQKVLKL

-378 IAAQEDAGVIDNAY
+378 IAAQEDAGAIENAY
-392 QTAGFR
+392 LTAGFR

-412 TIKILELRVIGY
+412 TIKILELKIIGY
-424 EVAWKNPQHR
+424 EVAWKNPEHR

-448 LFNQRAIGGAFERIA
+448 LFSQKTIQGAFERIS

-473 STGAVFRTPNPD
+473 STGAVFRTPNPE

-503 FLPQVSY
+503 FLPQISY
-510 SSRPGEGWAGSVSYQ
+510 SSRPGEGWSGSVSYQ

-545 SAQQFFSSSL
+545 NAQQFLSSSL
-555 SYTIPWIYVD
+555 SYTVPWIYVD
-565 FLDFKQVRTPIT
+565 FLDFKEVRTPIT

-585 GNTEI
+585 GGTEI
-590 PGQKDKDKDGNLLY
+590 PGQKDAQGNI
-604 PLPLKDGVPITD
+604 LPDYAPPKD

-629 GLSVS
+629 GVSVS
-634 RPILENLFVSFG
+634 RPVLENLFVSFG

-659 DGTKFS
+659 EAAKFNTTKD
-665 PNLPDAAAE
+665 PE
-674 KLLRQKVND
+674 KLLKDNTKD
-683 SSTVFATVEGVYST
+683 SSTVFAQVEGVYST

-704 TAGFSVSAL
+704 TAGFTVSAL

-722 ARNLNWTKFTAGY
+722 SRDLNWTKFTTGY
-735 RTYLGFGFDDK
+735 RTYLGFGFDEK

-760 FRLNAGTLLGE
+760 FRLNAGTLLGSV
-771 IPTGQLFRVGDTG
+771 PTGQLFRVGDTG
-784 GDVLTLRGFRPGD
+784 GETLTLRGFKPGD

-836 GSVAR
+836 GNGTRKA
-841 TPGIGEGIQFGYGL
+841 GISEGIQFGYGL
-855 GVQLNLQL
+855 GVQINLQL

>member
-7 PLAPLVLVL
+7 PLALLLAL
-16 SSLLLFPAFAQQT
+16 SSILIFPAFAQQT
-29 PLQTQLDL
+29 PTTMQT
-37 TQQAVAGPL
+37 TVTGPL

-67 DVEPGNLVENIQTET
+67 DVEPGSPAENVQAEA

-97 VSVRVT
+97 VEVRVT

-119 GAVEIKGDTILDVA
+119 GSIEIKGDTIFDVP

-144 LAPGVIVDN
+144 LAPGVILDN
-153 ARLEEV
+153 ARLEEA
-159 RSVLGQIYRQ
+159 RAALGQIYRQ
-169 NFLPFVPEIKLEVS
+169 NFLPFAPEIKLEVG
-183 KPAADNTV
+183 KPGTDGAV

-197 NAKAKLKSLTVEGAT
+197 NAKAKLKSVTVEGAT
-212 LVPSKDIQAAFKAAL
+212 LVPVKDIEAAFKAVL
-227 DKGEFNATLYQQA
+227 DKGEFNVELYQQA
-240 LAQVDALYRK
+240 LVRVDGLYRSK
-250 QGYRNSGVSLLNTE
+250 GYRNSGVSPVSTE
-264 LTDGALKVV
+264 LTDGALKVI

-284 TELGLDPSGLSV
+284 TELGVEPSSLSIK
-296 QSGDFFNYDKLLE
+296 SGDFFNYDKLLE

-337 ITLGEAAAGPIKEI
+337 ITLGDAAAGPIKEI

-357 AISSE
+357 AVSSE
-362 VLQKALKL
+362 ALEKVLKL
-370 KKDDVFNA
+370 KKDDVFNT
-378 IAAQEDAGVIDNAY
+378 IAAQEDAEAIDNAY

-398 IAKPPEVSFQDGVY
+398 TAKPPEVSFQDGVY
-412 TIKILELRVIGY
+412 TIKILELKIIGY
-424 EVAWKNPQHR
+424 EVAWKNPEHR

-448 LFNQRAIGGAFERIA
+448 LFSNKTIQGAFERIA
-463 RLEVINPSSL
+463 RLEVINPSTL
-473 STGAVFRTPNPD
+473 STGAVFRLPNPE

-503 FLPQVSY
+503 FLPQISY
-510 SSRPGEGWAGSVSYQ
+510 SSRPGEGWSGSVSYQ

-531 LNNGIKFTLQAQPN
+531 LNNAIKFTLQAQPN
-545 SAQQFFSSSL
+545 NAGEWASANL
-555 SYTIPWIYVD
+555 SYTVPWIYVD

-577 FSIFTGVT
+577 FSIYSNVSGA
-585 GNTEI
+585 NEI
-590 PGQKDKDKDGNLLY
+590 PGQNDAKGQ
-604 PLPLKDGVPITD
+604 PLPEYPRTTVNGVTPEV
-616 GLLRTYTTRSSGF
+616 RTYTTRSTGF
-629 GLSVS
+629 GISIS
-634 RPILENLFVSFG
+634 RPVLENLFVSFG
-646 VNYSYNQNFLEGG
+646 VNYSYNYNSLEKGDDPKEKFTEALNDKTKAGNFLK
-659 DGTKFS
+659 T
-665 PNLPDAAAE
+665 
-674 KLLRQKVND
+674 KVND
-683 SSTVFATVEGVYST
+683 SSILFASVEGIYST

-704 TAGFSVSAL
+704 TAGFTVSAL

-722 ARNLNWTKFTAGY
+722 TRDLSWTKFTTGY

-746 GEFNLGE
+746 GEFDFGAE
-753 DRNMALA
+753 RNMALA
-760 FRLNAGTLLGE
+760 FRLNAGTLLGSV
-771 IPTGQLFRVGDTG
+771 PTGQLFNVGDTG
-784 GDVLTLRGFRPGD
+784 GEVLTLRGFQRGD
-797 LTGEVYYSGS
+797 MTGEVYYSGS

-836 GSVAR
+836 GNGVRKA
-841 TPGIGEGIQFGYGL
+841 GISDGIQFGYGL
-855 GVQLNLQL
+855 GVQINLQL